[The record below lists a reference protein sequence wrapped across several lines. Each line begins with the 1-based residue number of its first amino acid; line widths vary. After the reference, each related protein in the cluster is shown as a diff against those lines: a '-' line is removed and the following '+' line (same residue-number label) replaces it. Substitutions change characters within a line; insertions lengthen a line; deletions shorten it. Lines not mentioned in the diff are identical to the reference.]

1 MNSLSTHHGETAVFL
16 SIAKRVFAGLVLGVA
31 VGGLAGCAAFKPQ
44 APEAVVMERAQARWN
59 ALVAGEIKTAYE
71 YFSPGSR
78 SLMTAQQYE
87 GTLRKGFWKTAKV
100 EKVECATQDSCFV
113 HVSIEYEFQGR
124 RTKTPLGET
133 WIREGSN
140 WWYVQ
145 K

>member
-1 MNSLSTHHGETAVFL
+1 
-16 SIAKRVFAGLVLGVA
+16 
-31 VGGLAGCAAFKPQ
+31 
-44 APEAVVMERAQARWN
+44 MERAQARWN